1 MIQDVLEVKN
11 LTKKFK
17 DFIAVDN
24 ISFELKEGEILGLLG
39 PNGAGKTTTIE
50 MLLDVM
56 GPTSGS
62 ISYFGKSLFNHKS
75 EILKQVNFSSAYID
89 LPWLLTVDEVL
100 SFFGNL
106 YEVENKKKRIDKLL
120 GEFEI
125 SHLRKKTISSLSA
138 GEKARLFLTKAF
150 INYPRIILLD
160 EPTASLDPNIVIKIH
175 EFLIKER
182 EEYNVSMLF
191 TSHNMQEVEEICDN
205 VIFLSNGKIIA
216 KDKPENLSKEIPES
230 EIEFIFKDPQLAEA
244 FFKKEHISYQQ
255 GKNTIKINIDTTLI
269 SKTLIQIANESLIY
283 KDITINKPNL
293 EDYFLKMSERSKNE
307 LS

>member
-1 MIQDVLEVKN
+1 MFQNVLEVKN

-17 DFIAVDN
+17 DFVAVDN
-24 ISFELKEGEILGLLG
+24 ISFELKTGEILGLLG
-39 PNGAGKTTTIE
+39 PNGAGKTTTIQ

-62 ISYFGKSLFNHKS
+62 ISYFGKSLFDHKS

-120 GEFEI
+120 NEFEI
-125 SHLRKKTISSLSA
+125 AHLRKKTIGSLSA

-150 INYPRIILLD
+150 INYPKIILLD
-160 EPTASLDPNIVIKIH
+160 EPTSSLDPDIAIKIH

-191 TSHNMQEVEEICDN
+191 TSHNMQEVEKICDN
-205 VIFLSNGKIIA
+205 VIFLNKGKIIA
-216 KDKPENLSKEIPES
+216 RDKPENLSKEIPES
-230 EIEFIFKDPQLAEA
+230 EIEFVFKDPKLAET
-244 FFKKEHISYQQ
+244 FFRYAHIKYQQ
-255 GKNTIKINIDTTLI
+255 SKNTIKINIDTKNI
-269 SKTLIQIANESLIY
+269 SKILTLIANESLVY
-283 KDITINKPNL
+283 NDITINKPNL
-293 EDYFLKMSERSKNE
+293 EDYFLKMSEGGKK
-307 LS
+307 